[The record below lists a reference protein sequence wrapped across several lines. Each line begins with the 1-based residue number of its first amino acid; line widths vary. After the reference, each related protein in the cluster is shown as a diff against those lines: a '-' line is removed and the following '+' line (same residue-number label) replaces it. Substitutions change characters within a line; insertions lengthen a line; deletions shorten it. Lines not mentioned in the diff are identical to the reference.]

1 MRGDSIE
8 RREFLRLAAV
18 LGVTAA
24 AAGCTRQSPKP
35 ATTGSTPPSA
45 SSPPSPSSPPP
56 STPPAGPR
64 DLAGLRKALGDKLI
78 LPADNRYPAASQL
91 FDPRFDAIHPDAVAK
106 CTSPDDV
113 AACLEFAKAS
123 GTGFA
128 VKAGGHS
135 YAGYS
140 TSSGLV
146 VDVGA
151 MNTVTPGTT
160 AATARIGAGARLA
173 DIYAKLAAQ
182 NSSIPA
188 GSCPTVGVA
197 GLALGGGIGVVGRKY
212 GLTCDRLTAI
222 ELVTADG
229 KHTRCDDNHD
239 PDLFWAQ
246 RGGGGGNFGV
256 VTALEF
262 ATHRTQPLSY
272 FLLRWDWA
280 RAADVVA
287 AWQSWLPTTPDELWS
302 SLHLDGAASSAT
314 TPKAT
319 PKIYVTGVYVG
330 ALAALQKLIDEL
342 QGAAKAPMSSR
353 FANQADYLRTMM
365 IEGGCADLTLAQC
378 RPQAEGGALRRG
390 EQLARSDYIA
400 SALTSSGIEVV
411 LDGIEA
417 RQRAGLAGGSVLF
430 DAYGGA
436 INRVKPTDTAF
447 AHRDQLACL
456 QYVAPI
462 FDASTTQANQA
473 WLDGLYAKMRGHVS
487 GHAYQNYIDPQLADW
502 QHAYYGVN
510 LDRLI
515 GVKMAYDPDDLF
527 RFAQSIPTR

>member
-1 MRGDSIE
+1 M
-8 RREFLRLAAV
+8 AAA
-18 LGVTAA
+18 LGVTTAA
-24 AAGCTRQSPKP
+24 AACTHHPPKP
-35 ATTGSTPPSA
+35 ATTGATTTPPA
-45 SSPPSPSSPPP
+45 PSSPPP
-56 STPPAGPR
+56 SSPAGPR
-64 DLAGLRKALGDKLI
+64 DLASLKKALGDKLI
-78 LPADNRYPAASQL
+78 LPADNRYPTASQL
-91 FDPRFDAIHPDAVAK
+91 FDPRFDTVHPAAVAK
-106 CTSPDDV
+106 CNSPDDV
-113 AACLEFAKAS
+113 ATCLQFAKAS
-123 GTGFA
+123 GAQFA

-146 VDVGA
+146 IDVGP
-151 MNTVTPGTT
+151 MNAITPAKTPG
-160 AATARIGAGARLA
+160 TARIGAGARLA
-173 DIYAKLAAQ
+173 DVYAKLAAQ
-182 NSSIPA
+182 NASIPA
-188 GSCPTVGVA
+188 GSCPTVGIT

-229 KHTRCDDNHD
+229 KLTRCDANTEA
-239 PDLFWAQ
+239 DLFWAQ

-272 FLLRWDWA
+272 FLLRWDWPH
-280 RAADVVA
+280 AADVLA
-287 AWQSWLPTTPDELWS
+287 AWQGWLPTTPDELWS
-302 SLHLDGAASSAT
+302 SLHVDGAASS
-314 TPKAT
+314 KVT

-330 ALAALQKLIDEL
+330 ALATLQKLIDEL
-342 QGAAKAPMSSR
+342 QAAAKAPMSSR

-365 IEGGCADLTLAQC
+365 IEGGCADLTLARC
-378 RPQAEGGALRRG
+378 RPQAEGGTLQRG

-400 SALTSSGIEVV
+400 TALTSSGIEVV

-417 RQRAGLAGGSVLF
+417 RQRNGLPGGSVLF

-436 INRVKPTDTAF
+436 INRVKPTETAF

-473 WLDGLYAKMRGHVS
+473 WLDGLYANMRGHVS
-487 GHAYQNYIDPQLADW
+487 GQCYQNYIDPLLTDW

-515 GVKMAYDPDDLF
+515 DVKTTYDPDDRF

>member
-1 MRGDSIE
+1 MT
-8 RREFLRLAAV
+8 AA

-24 AAGCTRQSPKP
+24 AAGCTHRAPRP
-35 ATTGSTPPSA
+35 AGTSATQPGTPPA
-45 SSPPSPSSPPP
+45 SPPSGPP
-56 STPPAGPR
+56 STPGPR
-64 DLAGLRKALGDKLI
+64 DLASLKKALGDKLI
-78 LPADNRYPAASQL
+78 LPDDSTYPTASQL
-91 FDPRFDAIHPDAVAK
+91 FDPRFDSIHPAAIAK

-113 AACLEFAKAS
+113 ATCLQFAKSS
-123 GTGFA
+123 GTKFA
-128 VKAGGHS
+128 VRSGGHS

-146 VDVGA
+146 IDVGP
-151 MNTVTPGTT
+151 MNTVTPDTT
-160 AATARIGAGARLA
+160 TGTARVGAGARLA
-173 DIYAKLAAQ
+173 DVYAKLAAQ
-182 NSSIPA
+182 NVSIPA
-188 GSCPTVGVA
+188 GSCPTVGIT

-212 GLTCDRLTAI
+212 GMTCDRLTAI

-229 KHTRCDDNHD
+229 KPIRCDENTEA
-239 PDLFWAQ
+239 DLFWAQ

-262 ATHRTQPLSY
+262 ATHRTQPLAY

-280 RAADVVA
+280 HAADVLA
-287 AWQSWLPTTPDELWS
+287 GWQSWLPTTPDELWS
-302 SLHLDGAASSAT
+302 SLHVDGAASSTT
-314 TPKAT
+314 TPKV
-319 PKIYVTGVYVG
+319 YVTGVYVG
-330 ALAALQKLIDEL
+330 ALANLQKLIDEL
-342 QGAAKAPMSSR
+342 GSAAKAPMSSR

-378 RPQAEGGALRRG
+378 RPKSEGGTLQRG

-400 SALTSSGIEVV
+400 NALTSSGIGVV

-417 RQRAGLAGGSVLF
+417 RQKSGLAGGSVLF

-462 FDASTTQANQA
+462 FDPATTQANQS
-473 WLDGLYAKMRGHVS
+473 WLDGLYANMRGLVS
-487 GHAYQNYIDPQLADW
+487 GQCYQNYIDPGLADW

-515 GVKMAYDPDDLF
+515 DVKTTYDPDDLF